1 MEAVARTIEGKA
13 IPRPTRVLMVV
24 PPAGGGLAQHVVAL
38 LRGLA
43 AEGYQAAVCCEPE
56 SLVAEAAEALSFPVH
71 PVRIAAEGPS
81 RTLMSVV
88 QVARA
93 VGSLQ
98 AQIVHTHSFRA
109 GLVGALVMP
118 GAGGARLA
126 ATIHNFPPGPPEGR
140 AKARRRDRWAV
151 QMLLR
156 RADRLITVSDALR
169 RELAELRPRAAD
181 KMLTIPNGVDTTKD
195 PVDQAAARRL
205 FDLNPLAPVIGMVAR
220 LAPEKGIP
228 QFLRCCQVV
237 SQQRPEAQFLL
248 AGDGPLREQVE
259 ADRGKLGLED
269 RVRLLGEVDALHEL
283 LAALD
288 VLVVAS
294 TTEGSSVVAMQAMCQ
309 QRPVVATRVGGVPE
323 VVSDGETGILVE
335 PENHRELARG
345 VLTLLDDADLRAR
358 MGVRGRQRVKELFD
372 MQDMVARV
380 KEVYADLVRADLEKT
395 GGEK

>member
-1 MEAVARTIEGKA
+1 
-13 IPRPTRVLMVV
+13 
-24 PPAGGGLAQHVVAL
+24 
-38 LRGLA
+38 
-43 AEGYQAAVCCEPE
+43 
-56 SLVAEAAEALSFPVH
+56 
-71 PVRIAAEGPS
+71 
-81 RTLMSVV
+81 
-88 QVARA
+88 
-93 VGSLQ
+93 
-98 AQIVHTHSFRA
+98 
-109 GLVGALVMP
+109 
-118 GAGGARLA
+118 
-126 ATIHNFPPGPPEGR
+126 
-140 AKARRRDRWAV
+140 
-151 QMLLR
+151 
-156 RADRLITVSDALR
+156 
-169 RELAELRPRAAD
+169 
-181 KMLTIPNGVDTTKD
+181 
-195 PVDQAAARRL
+195 
-205 FDLNPLAPVIGMVAR
+205 
-220 LAPEKGIP
+220 
-228 QFLRCCQVV
+228 VV

-380 KEVYADLVRADLEKT
+380 KEVYARWRGVTPQRSASWWWR
-395 GGEK
+395 